1 MNWTVFKSTLQLR
14 RTSLFWYSFGIALYG
29 WMMVAFFPLIEENA
43 QYLETVQE
51 VFTDEMLAIFGG
63 SGLSMGTLGGF
74 LGVEYLSLIWVFIVA
89 AAAITFAAGSL
100 AGAIENGS
108 MEATLAQPVSRTQV
122 VVSRWLAMAAY
133 AAILNLVT
141 VASVYLPGFIHDV
154 DVPLDGMALLLGL
167 GWLLTMAVGGLAY
180 LLSAL
185 SSSSGRVIGIS
196 LGVLA
201 LMWLADILGNIS
213 EDVQWIRTLSLF
225 HYWTPAEAI
234 DEVSVAPENW
244 IVFAIP
250 MVLFFVLSVWAF
262 RRRDV
267 V

>member
-14 RTSLFWYSFGIALYG
+14 RTSLFWYSLGIALYG
-29 WMMVAFFPLIEENA
+29 WMMIAFFPLIEENA

-100 AGAIENGS
+100 AGSIDDGS
-108 MEATLAQPVSRTQV
+108 METTLSQPVSRGQV

-133 AAILNLVT
+133 AAVLNLVT
-141 VASVYLPGFIHDV
+141 VASLYLPGFLHDV
-154 DVPLDGMALLLGL
+154 EVPVEGMALLFAL
-167 GWLLTMAVGGLAY
+167 GWLLTMAIGGFAY
-180 LLSAL
+180 LLS
-185 SSSSGRVIGIS
+185 SVSTGGGRVIGVS

-213 EDVQWIRTLSLF
+213 EDWQWLRNLGLF
-225 HYWTPAEAI
+225 HYWKPAEAI
-234 DEVSVAPENW
+234 DDLTVATESW
-244 IVFAIP
+244 LVFAIP
-250 MVLFFVLSVWAF
+250 AVLFFVLAVWAF